1 MTEKQPI
8 WTKSFINIF
17 ISTFFVFAVFYA
29 LLTLL
34 PIYVLDTFDGTAAQA
49 GLVVSVFLLS
59 VILLRPFTGM
69 ILDKFGKKPM
79 LLISVLIFGLTTF
92 IYVFTD
98 SIGLLLALRFFHGLS
113 FSIATT
119 VAGAI
124 AADIIPASRRGEG
137 IGYYGMAMNLAVVAG
152 PFIALTLQPLISYEA
167 IFLLFGVI
175 MLAGFVCSLFVKD
188 VSTAPAEKT
197 GRKLSLDN
205 MLERRSFPIA
215 FVGFFVAVAYSS
227 IIAFIS
233 IYAETL
239 GLIQTAGF
247 FFAIYA
253 AAMLLVRP
261 FTGRLFDIAG
271 PTVVIIPSFILF
283 SAGLFLLSMTTTSWQ
298 LLLSGVLV
306 GLGYGTLLPS
316 LQTLAIQAAP
326 HNRSAY
332 ATATFFMMF
341 DAGIASGSLL
351 LGATVG
357 FLGYA
362 DLYLALAVG
371 VLLIILLYLWQA
383 SRQRIQSR

>member
-34 PIYVLDTFDGTAAQA
+34 PIYVLDAFNGTAAQA
-49 GLVVSVFLLS
+49 GLVVTVFLLS

-69 ILDKFGKKPM
+69 ILDRFGKKPM
-79 LLISVLIFGLTTF
+79 LLVSMFVFGATTF

-98 SIGLLLALRFFHGLS
+98 NIGLLLALRFFHGLS

-152 PFIALTLQPLISYEA
+152 PFIALTLQPLVSYEA
-167 IFLLFGVI
+167 IFLLFGFI
-175 MLAGFVCSLFVKD
+175 MLAGFGCSLFIKD
-188 VSTAPAEKT
+188 ISPAPAAKT

-205 MLERRSFPIA
+205 MLERKSFPIA

-261 FTGRLFDIAG
+261 FTGRLFDVAG
-271 PTVVIIPSFILF
+271 PTVVIIPSFVLF
-283 SAGLFLLSMTTTSWQ
+283 SSGLFLLSITSTSWQ

-326 HNRSAY
+326 HHRSAY

-341 DAGIASGSLL
+341 DSGIAAGSLL
-351 LGATVG
+351 LGTTVS

-362 DLYLALAVG
+362 DLYFALAVG

-383 SRQRIQSR
+383 NRQGITSG